1 MTDDMNAQTS
11 SVATKR
17 PSDGATGKKRK
28 RSFTHAL
35 YTGEIS
41 YGFIQRRKVW
51 YTIDVG
57 LCLPQC
63 CHRPDMWHSQVSTG
77 SQ

>member
-41 YGFIQRRKVW
+41 YGFIQRRKIW
-51 YTIDVG
+51 
-57 LCLPQC
+57 
-63 CHRPDMWHSQVSTG
+63 
-77 SQ
+77 

>member
-51 YTIDVG
+51 YT
-57 LCLPQC
+57 
-63 CHRPDMWHSQVSTG
+63 
-77 SQ
+77 

>member
-51 YTIDVG
+51 YTITAVAVSYTH
-57 LCLPQC
+57 LTLPTK
-63 CHRPDMWHSQVSTG
+63 RIV
-77 SQ
+77 